1 MEWYGNLEKPSPLD
15 EAWIEQDKGAVA
27 MRALVIYQSNDTQY
41 VVQREDKRYKKFR
54 HQLTKIPQTRPAIP
68 KRTKPPCVNF
78 WYRTKPHTL
87 HAGLLQR
94 VPHVRGP
101 ASIWKEII
109 WGPVTEPHRKKLQH
123 HGHVPIAT
131 NRPSITPPTTSSSP
145 TRTSRRTRPPA
156 APAGFPSS
164 RMPSASSIAWETSP
178 RRTGTKITKTSSQ
191 TSNTTE
197 K

>member
-1 MEWYGNLEKPSPLD
+1 M
-15 EAWIEQDKGAVA
+15 V
-27 MRALVIYQSNDTQY
+27 
-41 VVQREDKRYKKFR
+41 REPRK
-54 HQLTKIPQTRPAIP
+54 AIP
-68 KRTKPPCVNF
+68 TGRSLDRARQRSRSYESASHISIQWHPIRGPERRQEVQGIQAPADKNPTDTTCNTQTDKTTMREFLVQPL
-78 WYRTKPHTL
+78 PHTL

-197 K
+197 KW